1 MHKRFSLSLGF
12 ALSLS
17 MPSEGWS
24 LGLGAISLSSHLNEP
39 LRAEIV
45 LLEAGELAVR
55 DLQIGLA
62 SSEEF
67 SRVGVSRDP
76 YLSEIEFTI
85 ESGGRGKRVL
95 LRSETPL
102 REPYLQLVVEARWPE
117 GRMLKE
123 YTVLIDLP
131 PRPAGGNP
139 AANTQRGLAAES
151 ASLASIETDAGIDD
165 DIDRYVDGASD
176 RPAAG
181 GRYLVRTTDTLWRI
195 ASEAAVDGVS
205 IEQTMLE
212 IVAANPAAFQDG
224 NVNGLKAG
232 YVLQLPDEADIR
244 IGLASALN
252 EVAEQHDE
260 WALAASPAA
269 PGLTLVADEDSNL
282 AAERVQTDIDPEP
295 AEESRVAQLAENALA
310 PPSTPSAELSE
321 LASLVTTVGQLQAS
335 IEALQ
340 ARLAEQDAE
349 LTRLRARLAAQ
360 AANETADGA
369 GGASEE
375 TASSGMFGSPVWL
388 WPLSVGAAVLL
399 VAGVMASWGR
409 RGRHST
415 SSGEAEDIADTAVIP
430 EPRPKTAALAT
441 SFVEE
446 AEVYIA
452 YGRLDQAIEVLND
465 AVSEGLASETV
476 TLRLID
482 CYVDSG
488 RIDEAWALL
497 DQLARSVPPELL
509 EQVRQRLV
517 DAGAGSVTAAGST
530 PELEQAHAQ
539 RSEVELSEE
548 NTSVEVA
555 VSGATSGLSLAPID
569 AATGDEPAAGEEQA
583 AIYGSETDPMD
594 SQLDLARAYIDMGD
608 EEGARPVLMSV
619 IREGDLSQQAQAR
632 ELLLRIE
639 VT

>member
-1 MHKRFSLSLGF
+1 MHKRFSLILGF

-17 MPSEGWS
+17 VPLEGWS

-67 SRVGVSRDP
+67 SRVGVRRDP
-76 YLSEIEFTI
+76 YLSEIEFAI
-85 ESGGRGKRVL
+85 ESDGLDKRVL
-95 LRSETPL
+95 LRSEAPL

-131 PRPAGGNP
+131 PRPVGGNP
-139 AANTQRGLAAES
+139 AANTQRGLAAEA
-151 ASLASIETDAGIDD
+151 ASLVSMEADAGIDD
-165 DIDRYVDGASD
+165 DIERYVDGTSD

-181 GRYLVRTTDTLWRI
+181 GQYLVSTTDTLWRI

-212 IVAANPAAFQDG
+212 IVAANPAAFQDR

-244 IGLASALN
+244 IGLASALDK
-252 EVAEQHDE
+252 VAEQHDE
-260 WALAASPAA
+260 WALASGLAAS
-269 PGLTLVADEDSNL
+269 GLTLVADENSTFD
-282 AAERVQTDIDPEP
+282 AQRVQTDIDPEP
-295 AEESRVAQLAENALA
+295 AEESEAAHLAENTLA
-310 PPSTPSAELSE
+310 PPSSSAAELSE

-349 LTRLRARLAAQ
+349 LTRLRARLATQ
-360 AANETADGA
+360 AANETTDGA
-369 GGASEE
+369 GVASEE
-375 TASSGMFGSPVWL
+375 TALSGTFGSPVWL
-388 WPLSVGAAVLL
+388 WPLSLGATVLL
-399 VAGVMASWGR
+399 VAGAMAIWGR
-409 RGRHST
+409 RARHST
-415 SSGEAEDIADTAVIP
+415 SSGEADDIADTAVIP
-430 EPRPKTAALAT
+430 EPRTKTAALAT
-441 SFVEE
+441 SFIEE

-488 RIDEAWALL
+488 RIDEAWALP
-497 DQLARSVPPELL
+497 DQLARSLPPELL

-517 DAGAGSVTAAGST
+517 DAGASSVTAAGSKS
-530 PELEQAHAQ
+530 ELEQAHAQ

-548 NTSVEVA
+548 NTSAKVA
-555 VSGATSGLSLAPID
+555 VSGATSGLSLASID
-569 AATGDEPAAGEEQA
+569 AETGDEPAAGEEHA

-608 EEGARPVLMSV
+608 EEGARPVLTSV
-619 IREGDLSQQAQAR
+619 IKEGDLSQQAQAR

>member
-1 MHKRFSLSLGF
+1 MHKRFSLILGF

-17 MPSEGWS
+17 IPSEGWS

-67 SRVGVSRDP
+67 ARVGVSRDP
-76 YLSEIEFTI
+76 YLSEIEFAI
-85 ESGGRGKRVL
+85 ESDGRGKRVL

-117 GRMLKE
+117 GRMLKQ
-123 YTVLIDLP
+123 YTALIDLP
-131 PRPAGGNP
+131 PRPVGGDS
-139 AANTQRGLAAES
+139 AANTQDALEAES
-151 ASLASIETDAGIDD
+151 ALLMSIETDAGIDD
-165 DIDRYVDGASD
+165 DIYGYRDGMSD
-176 RPAAG
+176 RPVAG
-181 GRYLVRTTDTLWRI
+181 GRYLVRATDTLWRI

-212 IVAANPAAFQDG
+212 IVAVNMAAFQGG

-232 YVLQLPDEADIR
+232 YVLQLPDETDIR
-244 IGLASALN
+244 IGLARAID
-252 EVAEQHDE
+252 EVAEQNDE
-260 WALAASPAA
+260 WALAASPTAS
-269 PGLTLVADEDSNL
+269 GLTLVADEDSTVI
-282 AAERVQTDIDPEP
+282 AERVQADIDPEP
-295 AEESRVAQLAENALA
+295 AEESEVAQLAENAAA
-310 PPSTPSAELSE
+310 PPSASAAELSE

-360 AANETADGA
+360 GANEPPDGA
-369 GGASEE
+369 AGASEE
-375 TASSGMFGSPVWL
+375 TVLPGTFGSPAWL
-388 WPLSVGAAVLL
+388 WPLSMGAAVLL
-399 VAGVMASWGR
+399 LAGAMGIRGR

-415 SSGEAEDIADTAVIP
+415 SVGEADDTADAVVIP
-430 EPRPKTAALAT
+430 EPRSKTTALAT

-488 RIDEAWALL
+488 RIQEAWLLL
-497 DQLARSVPPELL
+497 DQLARSVSPELL
-509 EQVRQRLV
+509 AQVRQQLV
-517 DAGAGSVTAAGST
+517 DAEASSVTASGSK
-530 PELEQAHAQ
+530 PELEQAHSQ
-539 RSEVELSEE
+539 RSGVEVSEE
-548 NTSVEVA
+548 NTSAEIA
-555 VSGATSGLSLAPID
+555 GSGATSGLSLAPID
-569 AATGDEPAAGEEQA
+569 AETEDEPAAGEEHA

-619 IREGDLSQQAQAR
+619 IKEGDLSQQAQAR

>member
-1 MHKRFSLSLGF
+1 MHKRFSLILGF

-17 MPSEGWS
+17 IPSEGWS
-24 LGLGAISLSSHLNEP
+24 FGLGAISLSSHLNEP

-139 AANTQRGLAAES
+139 AANTQRELAAES
-151 ASLASIETDAGIDD
+151 PSLASIETDAGIDD
-165 DIDRYVDGASD
+165 DIDRYVDGTSD

-260 WALAASPAA
+260 WALAASPAVS
-269 PGLTLVADEDSNL
+269 GLTLVADEDSNL

-310 PPSTPSAELSE
+310 PPSTSAAELSE

-360 AANETADGA
+360 AANETTDGA

-375 TASSGMFGSPVWL
+375 AALSGTFGSPVWL

-399 VAGVMASWGR
+399 VAGAMAIRGR
-409 RGRHST
+409 RDRHSIST
-415 SSGEAEDIADTAVIP
+415 GEADDIADTAVIP
-430 EPRPKTAALAT
+430 ELRPKPAALAT

-476 TLRLID
+476 TFRLID

-517 DAGAGSVTAAGST
+517 DAGASSGTAAGSK
-530 PELEQAHAQ
+530 PELEQTHAQ
-539 RSEVELSEE
+539 RSEAELSQED
-548 NTSVEVA
+548 TSAEVA

>member
-1 MHKRFSLSLGF
+1 MHKRFSLILGF

-55 DLQIGLA
+55 DLQIDLA
-62 SSEEF
+62 SPEEF
-67 SRVGVSRDP
+67 SRVGLRRDP

-85 ESGGRGKRVL
+85 ESDGRGKRVL

-139 AANTQRGLAAES
+139 VANTQRGLAPES
-151 ASLASIETDAGIDD
+151 AALASIETDAGVDD
-165 DIDRYVDGASD
+165 DIERYVDGTSD

-232 YVLQLPDEADIR
+232 YVLQLPDETDIR
-244 IGLASALN
+244 VGLATALD

-282 AAERVQTDIDPEP
+282 AAERLQTDIDPEP
-295 AEESRVAQLAENALA
+295 AKASQVAQLAENTLA
-310 PPSTPSAELSE
+310 PPSTSTAELSE
-321 LASLVTTVGQLQAS
+321 LASLVTTVDQLQAS

-360 AANETADGA
+360 TANETTDGA
-369 GGASEE
+369 AGASEG
-375 TASSGMFGSPVWL
+375 TASSGMFGSAVWL

-399 VAGVMASWGR
+399 VAGVMAIWGR
-409 RGRHST
+409 RGRYST
-415 SSGEAEDIADTAVIP
+415 STGEAEDIADTVVIP

-488 RIDEAWALL
+488 RVDEAWALL

-517 DAGAGSVTAAGST
+517 DAGASSVTAAGSA
-530 PELEQAHAQ
+530 PELEQVDAQ
-539 RSEVELSEE
+539 RSEAELSEE
-548 NTSVEVA
+548 NTSAEVA

-569 AATGDEPAAGEEQA
+569 AATEDEPAAGEEHA

-608 EEGARPVLMSV
+608 DEGARPVLMSV
-619 IREGDLSQQAQAR
+619 IKEGDLSQQAQAR

>member
-1 MHKRFSLSLGF
+1 MHKRFSLILGF

-45 LLEAGELAVR
+45 LLEAGEIAVR
-55 DLQIGLA
+55 DLQIDLA

-67 SRVGVSRDP
+67 SRVGLRRDP

-85 ESGGRGKRVL
+85 ESDGRGKRVL

-139 AANTQRGLAAES
+139 VANTQRGLAAES
-151 ASLASIETDAGIDD
+151 AALASIETDAGVDD
-165 DIDRYVDGASD
+165 DIDRYVDGTSD

-244 IGLASALN
+244 IGLASALD

-282 AAERVQTDIDPEP
+282 AAERLQTDIDPEP
-295 AEESRVAQLAENALA
+295 AEGSQAAQLAEKALA
-310 PPSTPSAELSE
+310 PPSASAAELSE

-340 ARLAEQDAE
+340 ARLAAQDAE

-360 AANETADGA
+360 TANETTDGA
-369 GGASEE
+369 AGASER
-375 TASSGMFGSPVWL
+375 TALSGAFGSPVWL

-399 VAGVMASWGR
+399 VAGAMAIWGR

-415 SSGEAEDIADTAVIP
+415 STGEADDIADTPVIP
-430 EPRPKTAALAT
+430 EPRPKPAALAS

-488 RIDEAWALL
+488 RIEEAWALL

-517 DAGAGSVTAAGST
+517 DAGASSVTAAGSA
-530 PELEQAHAQ
+530 PELEQVDAQ
-539 RSEVELSEE
+539 RSEAELSEE
-548 NTSVEVA
+548 STNVEVA

-569 AATGDEPAAGEEQA
+569 AATGDEPAAGEEHA

-608 EEGARPVLMSV
+608 DEGARPVLMSV
-619 IREGDLSQQAQAR
+619 IKEGDLSQQAQAR

>member
-1 MHKRFSLSLGF
+1 MHKRFSLILGF

-17 MPSEGWS
+17 IPSEGWS

-67 SRVGVSRDP
+67 ARVGVSRDP
-76 YLSEIEFTI
+76 YLSEIEFAI
-85 ESGGRGKRVL
+85 ESDGRGKRVL

-123 YTVLIDLP
+123 YTALIDLP
-131 PRPAGGNP
+131 PRPVGGDS
-139 AANTQRGLAAES
+139 AANTQGALEAES
-151 ASLASIETDAGIDD
+151 ALLMSIEADAGIHD
-165 DIDRYVDGASD
+165 DIYRYLDGMSD
-176 RPAAG
+176 RPVAG

-212 IVAANPAAFQDG
+212 IVAANMAAFQDG

-232 YVLQLPDEADIR
+232 YVLQLPDEPDIR
-244 IGLASALN
+244 IGLARALD
-252 EVAEQHDE
+252 EVAEQNDE
-260 WALAASPAA
+260 WALAASPTAS
-269 PGLTLVADEDSNL
+269 GLTLVVDEDSTVI
-282 AAERVQTDIDPEP
+282 AERVQADIDPEP
-295 AEESRVAQLAENALA
+295 AEESEVAQLAENAAA
-310 PPSTPSAELSE
+310 PPSASAAELSE

-349 LTRLRARLAAQ
+349 LTRLRARLAVQ
-360 AANETADGA
+360 GANEPPNGA
-369 GGASEE
+369 AGASEE
-375 TASSGMFGSPVWL
+375 TALPGTFGSPAWL
-388 WPLSVGAAVLL
+388 WPLSMGATVLL
-399 VAGVMASWGR
+399 LAGAMGIRGR

-415 SSGEAEDIADTAVIP
+415 SAGEADDTADAVVIP
-430 EPRPKTAALAT
+430 EPRSKTAALAT

-465 AVSEGLASETV
+465 AVSEGLASEAV

-488 RIDEAWALL
+488 RIGEAWLLL

-509 EQVRQRLV
+509 AQVRQRLV
-517 DAGAGSVTAAGST
+517 DAEASSVTASGSK
-530 PELEQAHAQ
+530 PELEQVHSQ
-539 RSEVELSEE
+539 RSDVEVSEE
-548 NTSVEVA
+548 NASAEIA
-555 VSGATSGLSLAPID
+555 VSGAMSGLSLAPND
-569 AATGDEPAAGEEQA
+569 AETEGEPAAVEEHA

-619 IREGDLSQQAQAR
+619 IKEGDLSQQAQAR